1 MYRDCR
7 PKCRGGIWHRT
18 RGRSL
23 SRPDVLTSFRYD
35 RNFARYNMRS
45 AVPIRRGFTLIE
57 LLVVISV
64 IVLLIALLLPALQ
77 GARNQARAAVCQANL
92 RQWGTTLSL
101 YTVEN
106 QGCFPCYDRDEDI
119 MWFLR
124 GSLAS
129 YNDPDETSIRP
140 VNTKRIACCPM
151 AVRRGSRTKFRRINE
166 GQTLYEG
173 WWGTTFEAW
182 EMSSPGRPFRT
193 SYGFNGWLFCCDFDA
208 SIPARTR
215 WWDKLTGIRVDTL
228 RGKANIP
235 VFLDSTMPY
244 GHPRTVFPP
253 PRRGGSNGT
262 MNMGCFCMDRHNE
275 CINGLFLDWS
285 VRRIGL
291 KELWTLKWHLQFDTA
306 NAWTKAGGVL
316 PEDWPHWMRQF
327 KDY

>member
-1 MYRDCR
+1 MFQICHPERR
-7 PKCRGGIWHRT
+7 RWLWRRT
-18 RGRSL
+18 RDMSL
-23 SRPDVLTSFRYD
+23 SRPDVSTSSRYD
-35 RNFARYNMRS
+35 GNFARHDTRS
-45 AVPIRRGFTLIE
+45 ATPIRRGFTLIE

-77 GARNQARAAVCQANL
+77 GVRNQARATVCQANL

-101 YTVEN
+101 YTEEN
-106 QGCFPCYDRDEDI
+106 QGCFPCYDSDDDI
-119 MWFLR
+119 IWFLR
-124 GSLAS
+124 GSLVS
-129 YNDPDETSIRP
+129 YTDPNEKSIHP
-140 VNTKRIACCPM
+140 VNTKRIACCSM
-151 AVRRGSRTKFRRINE
+151 AVRRGSRTKFRRMNE

-173 WWGTTFEAW
+173 WRGTTFEAW

-208 SIPARTR
+208 SIPVWTR
-215 WWDKLTGIRVDTL
+215 WREMTGVRIDTL

-244 GHPRTVFPP
+244 SHPKELFPSP
-253 PRRGGSNGT
+253 PRRGGSNGPG
-262 MNMGCFCMDRHNE
+262 MGSFCMDRHNE

-285 VRRIGL
+285 VRRLGI